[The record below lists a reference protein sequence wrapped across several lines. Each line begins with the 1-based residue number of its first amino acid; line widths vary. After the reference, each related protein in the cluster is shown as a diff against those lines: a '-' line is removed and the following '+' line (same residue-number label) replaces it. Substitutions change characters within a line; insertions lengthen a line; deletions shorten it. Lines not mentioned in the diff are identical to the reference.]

1 MGLVVPWEVFPNE
14 SYEKLPDV
22 SLDVLVLWG
31 LDHKVW
37 LFLRNGFYCGV
48 GENCL
53 HIGAGRRTRY
63 LSRRSRRC
71 FWSFQ
76 IPLDCKTGR

>member
-1 MGLVVPWEVFPNE
+1 MELVVPWEVFSKE

-22 SLDVLVLWG
+22 SLDLLVLWG
-31 LDHKVW
+31 LDHKVL
-37 LFLRNGFYCGV
+37 LFLRNGFCCGV

-63 LSRRSRRC
+63 LSRRSQGA
-71 FWSFQ
+71 FGLFKF
-76 IPLDCKTGR
+76 L